1 MKVLKRIRRVAGPY
15 PYSPGLLF
23 AFVFVFF
30 FSRYYPVLSNYAP
43 GLSRIKPF
51 LFLIL
56 LATGPAT
63 LIAGATWSFKRFRR
77 WSSESLPF
85 YILEILFVIMAAR
98 LGRLIGEKT
107 SIWQTY
113 IPEEAFLKVPWYMIF
128 FALFMG
134 MLINGFLSY
143 VQRETVGK
151 LSQARDLIHKLE
163 ADRRLLIRTEEEQ
176 KAQLAGFL
184 HDRIQSELMNVAMAL
199 KSMTAPSTQADKEL
213 VDSAI
218 VRLESVR
225 ISDLRR
231 VIEELTP
238 DFKRVSLEAAI
249 KGLSMQ
255 HSPGFSTFVKCEL
268 TDSAGL
274 NDQVSLGVYRIVE
287 QLLLNTLIH
296 ADCSAVEIDI
306 RESGG
311 KLLLTFKDNG
321 RGVEVD
327 DVVDGT
333 GTAIIDGWLLALNG
347 KRKISSSPG
356 TGYKVEVELPLQH

>member
-23 AFVFVFF
+23 AFIFVFF
-30 FSRYYPVLSNYAP
+30 FSRYYPVLSNYSP
-43 GLSRIKPF
+43 GLPRIRPF
-51 LFLIL
+51 FSLIL
-56 LATGPAT
+56 LASGPAT
-63 LIAGATWSFKRFRR
+63 LIAGATWCFKRFRR
-77 WSSESLPF
+77 WSSESLPL
-85 YILEILFVIMAAR
+85 YILEIIFIIMAAR
-98 LGRLIGEKT
+98 LGRLVGEKT
-107 SIWQTY
+107 AIWQTY

-128 FALFMG
+128 FAVFMG

-143 VQRETVGK
+143 AQRETVGK
-151 LSQARDLIHKLE
+151 LSHARDLIHKLE

-199 KSMTAPSTQADKEL
+199 KSMNEPSNQADKDL
-213 VDSAI
+213 VNSAI
-218 VRLESVR
+218 ARLESVR
-225 ISDLRR
+225 VSDLRR

-238 DFKRVSLEAAI
+238 DFKRVSLESAI
-249 KGLSMQ
+249 KGLSLQ
-255 HSPGFSTFVKCEL
+255 HSPGFSTRMTCEITAADGL
-268 TDSAGL
+268 TD
-274 NDQVSLGVYRIVE
+274 QISLGIYRIVE

-296 ADCSAVEIDI
+296 ADCSVVAINI
-306 RESGG
+306 RISHNQI
-311 KLLLTFKDNG
+311 LLSFADNG
-321 RGVEVD
+321 RGVELD

>member
-1 MKVLKRIRRVAGPY
+1 MKVLKRITKVAGPY

-23 AFVFVFF
+23 AFIFVFF
-30 FSRYYPVLSNYAP
+30 FSRYYPVLSNYSP
-43 GLSRIKPF
+43 GIPRIRPF
-51 LFLIL
+51 FSLIL
-56 LATGPAT
+56 LATGPAI
-63 LIAGATWSFKRFRR
+63 LIAGATWCFKQFRR
-77 WSSESLPF
+77 WSSESLPL
-85 YILEILFVIMAAR
+85 YILEILFIIILAR
-98 LGRLIGEKT
+98 VGRLIGEKT

-113 IPEEAFLKVPWYMIF
+113 IPEKAFLKVPWYMIF

-143 VQRETVGK
+143 AQRETVGK
-151 LSQARDLIHKLE
+151 LSQARELIHKLE

-199 KSMTAPSTQADKEL
+199 KSMNAPLTQADKEL

-218 VRLESVR
+218 ARLESVR
-225 ISDLRR
+225 VSDLRR

-238 DFKRVSLEAAI
+238 DFKRVSLESAI
-249 KGLSMQ
+249 KGLSLQ
-255 HSPGFSTFVKCEL
+255 HSPGFSTVVRCEL
-268 TDSAGL
+268 TDTAGL
-274 NDQVSLGVYRIVE
+274 TDQVSLGVYRIVE

-306 RESGG
+306 RDSGG
-311 KLLLTFKDNG
+311 QLLLTFKDNG
-321 RGVEVD
+321 RGVDVG

-347 KRKISSSPG
+347 TRTISSAPGLGYAVKIESP
-356 TGYKVEVELPLQH
+356 LRP